1 MPGKKIKINGEKAGI
16 NGDIYIKVNFVE
28 NEKLKLEGLDLYKKI
43 DIYPWDA
50 ALGTQLVIDTLLG
63 KKVKVK
69 IPANMQTGKKIRIP
83 KKGYRDMK
91 GNKGDL
97 YIEIN
102 MINPPSLSKEQIRL
116 YEELRR
122 TME

>member
-1 MPGKKIKINGEKAGI
+1 
-16 NGDIYIKVNFVE
+16 
-28 NEKLKLEGLDLYKKI
+28 
-43 DIYPWDA
+43 
-50 ALGTQLVIDTLLG
+50 
-63 KKVKVK
+63 
-69 IPANMQTGKKIRIP
+69 
-83 KKGYRDMK
+83 MK